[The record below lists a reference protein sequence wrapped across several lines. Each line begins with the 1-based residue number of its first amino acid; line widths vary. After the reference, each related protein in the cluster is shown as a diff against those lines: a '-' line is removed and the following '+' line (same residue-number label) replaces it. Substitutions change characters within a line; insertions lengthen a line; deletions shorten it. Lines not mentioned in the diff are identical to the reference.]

1 MVAIAFRVNADS
13 KTISFSP
20 FISKETI
27 SSLSN
32 LRIIKKP
39 SKTLMVFY
47 WFAMVFNQSIIFSL
61 YIYHPLSTDPKS
73 EWQLTR
79 CYREVGHWW
88 RIVRWLDLVRRS
100 GIYRVMM
107 DYNNQIFYLLL
118 THSDRCLTKTTI
130 TEYDRA

>member
-1 MVAIAFRVNADS
+1 MPIRRQFHFLRS
-13 KTISFSP
+13 KKASYLKRP
-20 FISKETI
+20 FQVYLTSC
-27 SSLSN
+27 

-47 WFAMVFNQSIIFSL
+47 WFAMVFNQSIIFSV
-61 YIYHPLSTDPKS
+61 YIYYPLSTDPKS

-88 RIVRWLDLVRRS
+88 RIVRWLDLVRRT
-100 GIYRVMM
+100 GRYRVMT
-107 DYNNQIFYLLL
+107 DYYNQIFYLLL